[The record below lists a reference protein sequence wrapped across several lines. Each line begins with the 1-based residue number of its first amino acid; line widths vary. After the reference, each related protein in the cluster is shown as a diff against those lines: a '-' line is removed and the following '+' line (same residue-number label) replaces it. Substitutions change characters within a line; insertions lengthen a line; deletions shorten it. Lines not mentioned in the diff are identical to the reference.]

1 MNCLPLAWLIKGDFY
16 STRNWSN
23 PAGEQWPQGLRA
35 PCRGQS
41 PWPGSGPLA
50 GVRVL
55 LGGTG
60 ADLGKSAE
68 QSAWGAALRPAGS
81 PQGSCQTFLGPGPR
95 LSWKGLPTWRT
106 TRAGQA
112 QVTEAAR
119 TVLGTEQLCRA
130 RWCRHHHRHMP
141 LN

>member
-95 LSWKGLPTWRT
+95 LSWKGLPTWRLPGLDRLRSRKLLEQYLAQSSCAG
-106 TRAGQA
+106 RAGVA
-112 QVTEAAR
+112 IIIVTC
-119 TVLGTEQLCRA
+119 L
-130 RWCRHHHRHMP
+130 
-141 LN
+141 

>member
-1 MNCLPLAWLIKGDFY
+1 MASGV
-16 STRNWSN
+16 
-23 PAGEQWPQGLRA
+23 E
-35 PCRGQS
+35 S
-41 PWPGSGPLA
+41 PVPGSEPLA
-50 GVRVL
+50 GVRA
-55 LGGTG
+55 LGRGQG
-60 ADLGKSAE
+60 SARRYRRRSGKVSRAE
-68 QSAWGAALRPAGS
+68 CSGSSPETRWEPAGKL
-81 PQGSCQTFLGPGPR
+81 PNLPGPWSSSV
-95 LSWKGLPTWRT
+95 LEGFAHLEA